1 MTQDRSSATVKTAM
15 SPVATEHLFDRL
27 AAASRPWLFIITGGM
42 IAGVASLDWC
52 LGQAVSLGAFYVP
65 SILLLS
71 VALSRV
77 QMLLVAALCATL
89 RVSFNPPR
97 TLAEGILTGAFAF
110 LAYGI
115 IGTFASELMRNRREI
130 QQHLTE
136 IQRQQALRLTAEE
149 QLRLLADSS
158 PAAIFTLDEHA
169 KILSA
174 NKATRELLGL
184 MDRETLIGLPVSGKL
199 PVLADALKL
208 DTGETGFR
216 TVSQVQGKR
225 FDGTPFLA
233 QACFSTY
240 KAEDGSSRL
249 AAIAFDST
257 EDTREREEQSQHQ
270 LLESNRIIAGAV
282 AHEVRNVC
290 GAMSVVYSNLESITG
305 GVDNRDYAALGN
317 LINGLGKLAH
327 LELHGVEESRGS
339 SADIRDVLNQLRILV
354 NPAWQGED
362 AQVEW
367 PEMPH
372 PLLAAVDP
380 FTVLQAFLN
389 IINNSLSA
397 VSNAEERRLTILI
410 AVRDGLVDVI
420 FTDTGSG
427 VTDPDALF
435 QPFRTGASKVG
446 LGLYISRA
454 LLRRHGGDVR
464 YEPLS
469 TGARFIVEVPLHGVS
484 TDVAI
489 TNKRNPAL
497 AGR

>member
-1 MTQDRSSATVKTAM
+1 M
-15 SPVATEHLFDRL
+15 SPGGREHLFDRL
-27 AAASRPWLFIITGGM
+27 AEVSRPRLFIITGGM
-42 IAGVASLDWC
+42 IAGVAWLDWYFG
-52 LGQAVSLGAFYVP
+52 LSVSLGAFYVP

-71 VALSRV
+71 IALSRT
-77 QMLLVAALCATL
+77 QMLLVATLCAML

-115 IGTFASELMRNRREI
+115 IGVFASELMRNRREI
-130 QQHLTE
+130 QRHLTE
-136 IQRQQALRLTAEE
+136 IQRQQALRNKAEE
-149 QLRLLADSS
+149 QLRLLADGS
-158 PAAIFTLDEHA
+158 PAAIFTLNEHA

-184 MDRETLIGLPVSGKL
+184 VAGESLVGLPVSGNL
-199 PVLADALKL
+199 PVLAEALKL
-208 DTGETGFR
+208 DTGETRFR

-240 KAEDGSSRL
+240 KAEDGSLRL

-290 GAMSVVYSNLESITG
+290 SAMLVVYSNLESITG
-305 GVDNRDYAALGN
+305 GADNRDYAALGS
-317 LINGLGKLAH
+317 LISGLGKLAH
-327 LELHGVEESRGS
+327 LELHGGEEPRGS

-354 NPAWQGED
+354 SPAWQEED

-367 PEMPH
+367 PELLR

-389 IINNSLSA
+389 IVNNSLSA
-397 VSNAEERRLTILI
+397 VSDAEERRLTILI
-410 AVRDGLVDVI
+410 EVRGGLVEVI
-420 FTDTGSG
+420 FSDTGSG

-489 TNKRNPAL
+489 TNKRDPAL